1 MAYQTVFLTCPGCGA
16 RIRQDQEECDFC
28 HGPIMVS
35 SFNTVDS
42 IPMPQLSR
50 YARAYESKA
59 AELPGESQVSL
70 GLGLIYLKLNLYDR
84 ALKAFDTAITE
95 DFNNSETY
103 FYAAVSTLKGRKPFV
118 MARPEIDKAITYL
131 NDAIML
137 EPRGIYY
144 YFLAYIK
151 YDYFSR
157 KYLRN
162 PPDYRELLATA
173 KRFGYS
179 PYDVRQLFG
188 MLKQD
193 RPAALQ

>member
-1 MAYQTVFLTCPGCGA
+1 MAYQTVFLECPGCGA
-16 RIRQDQEECDFC
+16 RIRPEQTECDFC
-28 HGPIMVS
+28 HGPIIVS

-42 IPMPQLSR
+42 IPAPRLSR
-50 YARAYESKA
+50 YAKAYESKA
-59 AELPGESQVSL
+59 GELPGDGQVSL
-70 GLGLIYLKLNLYDR
+70 GLGLIYLKLSQYEK
-84 ALKAFDTAITE
+84 AMSAFDAAITE
-95 DFNNSETY
+95 DFNNSEAY
-103 FYAAVSTLKGRKPFV
+103 FYAAVSTMKGRKPFV
-118 MARPEIDKAITYL
+118 LMRPEIDKVVTYL
-131 NDAIML
+131 NDAVML

-157 KYLRN
+157 KFLRN

-179 PYDVRQLFG
+179 PYDVRQLFD